1 MQLTLEKATADEKMI
16 KQREQELLQIVSE
29 SADKPN
35 YQQYFISARKE
46 IEVLY
51 NRIVTQF
58 NVLLMTLRRFHMQ
71 DFPTDQFFEEAR
83 QFIIE
88 TRPLYFK
95 HFKLVTVDVTLSIL
109 GTEVYF
115 KLDTYEQNTQYLMRQ
130 FNELPNL
137 NFLAL

>member
-58 NVLLMTLRRFHMQ
+58 NVLLMTLRRFHM
-71 DFPTDQFFEEAR
+71 
-83 QFIIE
+83 
-88 TRPLYFK
+88 
-95 HFKLVTVDVTLSIL
+95 
-109 GTEVYF
+109 
-115 KLDTYEQNTQYLMRQ
+115 
-130 FNELPNL
+130 
-137 NFLAL
+137 